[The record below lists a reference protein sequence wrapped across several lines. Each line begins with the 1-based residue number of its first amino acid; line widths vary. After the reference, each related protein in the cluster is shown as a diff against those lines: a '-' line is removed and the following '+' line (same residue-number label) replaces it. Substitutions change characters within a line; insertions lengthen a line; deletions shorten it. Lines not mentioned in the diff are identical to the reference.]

1 MKTLIYIAIMAGVTY
16 LIRMIP
22 FTVFQKKI
30 RSRFV
35 LSFLHYVPY
44 AVLSAM
50 TIPAI
55 FYSTGSMVTAAAG
68 TVVAIVLAYFEK
80 PLIVVAL
87 AASAAALLA
96 KAPEFDLLI
105 TAESKGIPLAHEMA
119 AQAGMNKYILAR
131 KAPKLYMKDPVA
143 VEVKSITTA
152 ARQTLYLDKL
162 DMDAMKDKRILI
174 VDDVISTGES
184 VAALETLVRKA
195 GGNIVG
201 KMAILAE
208 GDAKDRE
215 DILYLEYLPLF
226 DKDGNAL

>member
-68 TVVAIVLAYFEK
+68 TVVAIVLAYLEK

-87 AASAAALLA
+87 AASAAAL
-96 KAPEFDLLI
+96 
-105 TAESKGIPLAHEMA
+105 
-119 AQAGMNKYILAR
+119 
-131 KAPKLYMKDPVA
+131 V
-143 VEVKSITTA
+143 
-152 ARQTLYLDKL
+152 
-162 DMDAMKDKRILI
+162 
-174 VDDVISTGES
+174 TGF
-184 VAALETLVRKA
+184 VL
-195 GGNIVG
+195 
-201 KMAILAE
+201 
-208 GDAKDRE
+208 
-215 DILYLEYLPLF
+215 
-226 DKDGNAL
+226 